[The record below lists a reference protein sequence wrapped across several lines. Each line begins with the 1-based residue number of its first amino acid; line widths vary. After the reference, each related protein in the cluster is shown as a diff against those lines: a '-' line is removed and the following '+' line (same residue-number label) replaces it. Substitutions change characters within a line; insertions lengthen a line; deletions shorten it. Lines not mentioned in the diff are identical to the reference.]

1 MPFNVFHAKKLKKIR
16 KRKNFAEK
24 FIKKCFFKVC
34 AKMLVEGFIPRKSFL
49 AQKTLQ
55 KHILTMERL
64 ECVAQGT
71 SLT

>member
-1 MPFNVFHAKKLKKIR
+1 
-16 KRKNFAEK
+16 
-24 FIKKCFFKVC
+24 
-34 AKMLVEGFIPRKSFL
+34 MLVESFIPRKSFL